1 MKAHPAAEAFPMM
14 DEGRLRALAESLK
27 SRGLDDPIVTL
38 DGQILDGRNRYKAC
52 GMAGVAPRFVPFV
65 GGGDPWEYVWT
76 HNGQRRDLDPGQRAA
91 VRLRID
97 RGSADYNA
105 EQDRKRK
112 AADSARSDAAREQ
125 HAVSTPRHGERFGAL
140 SFDNAPKPRRDD
152 YEFSHQDLAVRAS
165 VSEATAA
172 RVQSLANKRPDL
184 LDKVADGAL
193 KLTEAMRQVKREEVA
208 AKVEPLPSDKYRV
221 IYADP
226 PWQYN
231 DSRAGIDGYDQTA
244 AEHHYP
250 TMSVADLSALE
261 VGKLAAADSVLFCW
275 ATFPLLTDAL
285 EVVRAWGFSYKTA
298 FVWAKGRPN
307 FGHYHNASAELLLV
321 CTRGSGVPDADKRED
336 QVQTI
341 ARTGKHSSK
350 PEEFR
355 KLIDRLYAT
364 GKRIELF
371 RRGQAPK
378 GWAIWGNEAA

>member
-1 MKAHPAAEAFPMM
+1 M
-14 DEGRLRALAESLK
+14 
-27 SRGLDDPIVTL
+27 
-38 DGQILDGRNRYKAC
+38 
-52 GMAGVAPRFVPFV
+52 
-65 GGGDPWEYVWT
+65 
-76 HNGQRRDLDPGQRAA
+76 
-91 VRLRID
+91 
-97 RGSADYNA
+97 
-105 EQDRKRK
+105 
-112 AADSARSDAAREQ
+112 
-125 HAVSTPRHGERFGAL
+125 
-140 SFDNAPKPRRDD
+140 
-152 YEFSHQDLAVRAS
+152 
-165 VSEATAA
+165 
-172 RVQSLANKRPDL
+172 
-184 LDKVADGAL
+184 ADGAL